1 MSSVKQYID
10 RSFDIIRRNTVNSA
24 SRLKLLFHPPILSPL
39 CPTRLVCSHPALRM
53 NPSPKP
59 GALPIFSFHHA
70 PLTSLSDI
78 ATGSDADIGGV
89 STAEI
94 TLVPSTVSE
103 VVVEEE
109 QGEAEDATA
118 SHMAFHG
125 TLSLHVPPEF
135 AGRIRTGYAAF
146 RSKTRPSLFGEDT
159 WNLELYSHLR
169 VQVAYRGWEGW
180 RSKFVCNLQTDGPVR

>member
-1 MSSVKQYID
+1 
-10 RSFDIIRRNTVNSA
+10 
-24 SRLKLLFHPPILSPL
+24 
-39 CPTRLVCSHPALRM
+39 M

-59 GALPIFSFHHA
+59 GPLPIFSFHHA
-70 PLTSLSDI
+70 PLTPLNTI

-89 STAEI
+89 STAQM
-94 TLVPSTVSE
+94 TMVPSPTGDASE
-103 VVVEEE
+103 EP
-109 QGEAEDATA
+109 

-146 RSKTRPSLFGEDT
+146 RSKSRPTLFGEDT
-159 WNLELYSHLR
+159 WNLELFTHLR
-169 VQVAYRGWEGW
+169 VRVAYRGWEGW